1 MNDWPTN
8 RSERQGFA
16 QPLAIAGVY
25 DALTA
30 AIAQSAGFDG
40 LWVSGFCVSTS
51 LGVKDSNI
59 LSAQDMCRRA
69 SEIMRVTS
77 LPLIVDCDEGY
88 GSTTSAVDAA
98 IALGDL
104 GVKTICIE
112 DSRFPKANSFQEGI
126 ARHLEAPAEFC
137 RKVEAIKSA
146 VPTLEIMARTE
157 TLIVGGRLSEAVARS
172 EQYAEAGADY
182 ILIHSRAN
190 TIEELRVLRDAWEG
204 ETPMVTIPTGIQGA
218 SLVDYERLGYK
229 MVIFANQAMRAA
241 IPAIQAALTQ
251 LITPVL
257 PERYT
262 PLVSMDHVFEL
273 VNGIER
279 NTKLPLVQNGVLR

>member
-1 MNDWPTN
+1 MNDWQKN
-8 RSERQGFA
+8 RSERQGSA
-16 QPLAIAGVY
+16 QTLAIAGVY

-30 AIAQSAGFDG
+30 AIAQSAGFNG

-59 LSAQDMCRRA
+59 LTAEDMCRRA

-88 GSTTSAVDAA
+88 GSAASAVDAA

-112 DSRFPKANSFQEGI
+112 DSRFPKANSFRDGI
-126 ARHLEAPAEFC
+126 ARNLEAPGEFC
-137 RKVEAIKSA
+137 GKVKAIKSA
-146 VPTLEIMARTE
+146 VPTLQIIARTE
-157 TLIVGGRLSEAVARS
+157 TLIAGGRLSEAVERS
-172 EQYAEAGADY
+172 KQYAEAGADY

-190 TIEELRVLRDAWEG
+190 TIEELRVLRNAWEE
-204 ETPMVTIPTGIQGA
+204 ETPMVTIPTGIQDA
-218 SLVDYERLGYK
+218 SLVDYERLGYE

-251 LITPVL
+251 LIVSVL

-262 PLVSMDHVFEL
+262 PLASMDHVFEL

-279 NTKLPLVQNGVLR
+279 NTKLLVGQNRVLR